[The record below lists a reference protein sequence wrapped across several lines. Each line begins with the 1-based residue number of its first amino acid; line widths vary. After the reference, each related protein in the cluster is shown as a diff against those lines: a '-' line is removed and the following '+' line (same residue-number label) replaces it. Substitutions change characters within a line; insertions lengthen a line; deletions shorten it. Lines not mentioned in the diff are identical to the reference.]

1 MERTWRGENVGSMS
15 RVRLSMLGVASA
27 SAEEGKRGA
36 AAAAAARI
44 LSDRSSSGLDALQM
58 SRPPARR
65 TIYLCRGE
73 EAQLALL

>member
-27 SAEEGKRGA
+27 SAEEGKRG